1 MRDDKE
7 TIEKLKEANQGPIT
21 FLQGLQIQKDIGA
34 VKYLECSAVTK
45 KNLQAVFEEA
55 IRAVV
60 QPVIKPSRRHKCS
73 IF

>member
-7 TIEKLKEANQGPIT
+7 TIEKLKEANQAPIT